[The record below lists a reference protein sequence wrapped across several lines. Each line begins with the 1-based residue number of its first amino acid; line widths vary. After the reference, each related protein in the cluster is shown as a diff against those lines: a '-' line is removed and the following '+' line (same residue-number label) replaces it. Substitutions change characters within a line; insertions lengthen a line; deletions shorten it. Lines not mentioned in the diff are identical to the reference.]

1 MRRRPRVLVVGPGER
16 SAGGVR
22 SVMTALAGSRLAER
36 YELLE
41 VQTHRDGS
49 APAKAWAALRGFAA
63 VAVVL
68 VRGRADLVYL
78 HSASGASFWRK
89 AIVAAMATAAH
100 RPYVVHVHGGGF
112 VDFARGSSRGRLA
125 VIRAVLRRAAA
136 VVVLTPTWARHIG
149 AIAGRPTDV
158 IPNPVT
164 IPDRL
169 ADPTA
174 RPARILTLARLGPA
188 KGSEV
193 LVRAFAAIRGR
204 HDGAVLVLAGDGD
217 PRAVRALAGALGVA
231 ESVHLPGWVDPQAR
245 DALLATGTVFTLP
258 SRTEGLPMGMLEA
271 MAHGLP
277 VVMTPVGGVPDVV
290 RDGETGRLVPVDDAP
305 ALAAALDGILSDP
318 GRAREMGLAGRALV
332 DDTSRLDRVADRVGD
347 VIQRCLQGSGDPGRR
362 RPPTA

>member
-1 MRRRPRVLVVGPGER
+1 VLVVGPGER

-49 APAKAWAALRGFAA
+49 APAKAWTALRGFAA
-63 VAVVL
+63 VAAIL
-68 VRGRADLVYL
+68 VCRRADLVYL

-89 AIVAAMATAAH
+89 AIVAAMATAAR
-100 RPYVVHVHGGGF
+100 RPYVLHVHGGGF
-112 VDFARGSSRGRLA
+112 IDFAAGSPRAGRA

-136 VVVLTPTWARHIG
+136 VVVLTPTWARGVG

-164 IPDRL
+164 IPARL
-169 ADPTA
+169 ADPAA

-204 HDGAVLVLAGDGD
+204 HEGAVLVLAGDGD

-231 ESVHLPGWVDPQAR
+231 ASVHLPGWVDPQAR
-245 DALLATGTVFTLP
+245 DGLLAGGTVFTLP

-305 ALAAALDGILSDP
+305 ALAAALDAVLSDP
-318 GRAREMGLAGRALV
+318 AGAREMGLAGRALV
-332 DDTSRLDRVADRVGD
+332 DDTCRLDRVADRVGD
-347 VIQRCLQGSGDPGRR
+347 VIERCLRASRANAGRGTTPR
-362 RPPTA
+362 

>member
-1 MRRRPRVLVVGPGER
+1 MSRRPRVLVVGPGER

-36 YELLE
+36 YELSE

-49 APAKAWAALRGFAA
+49 APAKAWMALRGFAA
-63 VAVVL
+63 VAAVL
-68 VRGRADLVYL
+68 ARGRADLVYL

-89 AIVAAMATAAH
+89 AIVAGMATLAR

-112 VDFARGSSRGRLA
+112 VDFAHGTSQAGR
-125 VIRAVLRRAAA
+125 VVVRTVLRRAAA
-136 VVVLTPTWARHIG
+136 VVVLTPTWARDIG
-149 AIAGRPTDV
+149 AIAGRPTDT
-158 IPNPVT
+158 IPNPVR

-169 ADPTA
+169 ADPAA

-193 LVRAFAAIRGR
+193 LVRAFASIRGR
-204 HDGAVLVLAGDGD
+204 HPGAVLVLAGDGD
-217 PRAVRALAGALGVA
+217 PRAVRALAAALGVA

-245 DALLATGTVFTLP
+245 DALLAGGTLFTLP

-290 RDGETGRLVPVDDAP
+290 RPGEAGLLVPVDDAP
-305 ALAAALDGILSDP
+305 ALAAALDEVLSDP
-318 GRAREMGLAGRALV
+318 ERATAMGRAGRLLV
-332 DDTSRLDRVADRVGD
+332 EETSRLDRVAEQVGD
-347 VIQRCLQGSGDPGRR
+347 VIARCLPGPR
-362 RPPTA
+362 A